1 VKSPRVQS
9 LGRAHLPDI
18 VDALT
23 DAFYDYPVMRYV
35 CGSEPAYDH
44 RVRRLVELFVSNRA
58 YRNETMYG
66 VRDDAGQL
74 VAVATTSSPDS
85 PEPPAELLALRETIW
100 TELGDATRDRY
111 EKFAS
116 AAQATAVSGRHHHLN
131 MIGVRR
137 AAHGQGLAR
146 PLLVAVHDL
155 CQSDRQSAGVSLT
168 TELLRNKSLY
178 EHFGYAVVGQSVV
191 DTGVVSWTLFRPR
204 DKE

>member
-1 VKSPRVQS
+1 M
-9 LGRAHLPDI
+9 

-35 CGSEPAYDH
+35 CGSATAYDH

-74 VAVATTSSPDS
+74 VAVATTTSPDA
-85 PEPPAELLALRETIW
+85 PEPPAELLALRDAVW
-100 TELGDATRDRY
+100 TELGAATRDRY
-111 EKFAS
+111 EKFAA
-116 AAQATAVSGRHHHLN
+116 AAQATAVTGRHHHLN

-146 PLLVAVHDL
+146 PLLVAVHNL
-155 CQSDRQSAGVSLT
+155 CQHDRMSAGVSLT

-178 EHFGYAVVGQSVV
+178 EHFGYAVVGHSVI
-191 DTGVVSWTLFRPR
+191 DTGMQSWTLFRPR